1 LNWEEVQLRSRDL
14 SHLEDEFTEEEVFA
28 VIRDLAAEKAP
39 GPDGYI
45 GVFYKTAWNL
55 IKDDIYPAGSAVFLP
70 ATQSTLITSKFGPYC
85 ANSQKNLMQELS
97 WISDQL
103 A

>member
-1 LNWEEVQLRSRDL
+1 LNWEEVQLGSRDL

-55 IKDDIYPAGSAVFLP
+55 IKDDILQVVQFFFQQHSQHLSHLNSAHIV
-70 ATQSTLITSKFGPYC
+70 LIPKKT
-85 ANSQKNLMQELS
+85 
-97 WISDQL
+97 
-103 A
+103 